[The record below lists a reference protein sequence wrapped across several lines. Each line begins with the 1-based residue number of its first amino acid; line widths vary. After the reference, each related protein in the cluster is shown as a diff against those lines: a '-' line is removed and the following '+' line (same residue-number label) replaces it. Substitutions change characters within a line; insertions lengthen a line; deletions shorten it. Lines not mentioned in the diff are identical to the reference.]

1 MSAIAIPL
9 WRRAVRPAWQGFARL
24 VERAQAA
31 RSNHAYAPMIRLA
44 AEFIRTNRVAG
55 DYLEFGCCR
64 ARSFAAAW
72 REARRFALPWHL
84 YVFDSFAG
92 LPTPRGVDGGGA
104 FAAGQFAMDLPA
116 FERVAR
122 ALGVPHD
129 RYTAVPGFYHDSLT
143 EGLRARLP
151 LRRAAFVFI
160 DCDLYESARDALGWV
175 APYLQTGTVL
185 AFDDYFCFAGDASRG
200 EQRALAEF
208 LAARPEFTLID
219 WHLFGWH
226 GKSFIVNRRA
236 GATGGDA

>member
-1 MSAIAIPL
+1 MSVIAAPL

-44 AEFIRTNRVAG
+44 AEFIHTNRIAG

-72 REARRFALPWHL
+72 KVARRFALPWHL

-92 LPTPRGVDGGGA
+92 LPDPRGPDAGST
-104 FAAGQFAMDLPA
+104 FARGQFAMDLPT
-116 FERVAR
+116 FEQAAR
-122 ALGVPHD
+122 ALGVPRE
-129 RYTAVPGFYHDSLT
+129 RYTAVPGFYRDSLT
-143 EGLRARLP
+143 EGLRMRLS
-151 LRRAAFVFI
+151 LRRAALVFI
-160 DCDLYESARDALGWV
+160 DCDLYESTRDALAWLV
-175 APYLQTGTVL
+175 PYLQTGTVL
-185 AFDDYFCFAGDASRG
+185 CFDDYFCFAGDATRG

-208 LAARPEFTLID
+208 RAAHPGIALVD

-226 GKSFIVNRRA
+226 GKSFIVNRCTPA
-236 GATGGDA
+236 PGGGA